1 MGLRWACVVA
11 GGVVSIVCFK
21 LDKLVERIES
31 DAHVFGGAIL
41 NYFGGRWRR
50 KTPGLGFWERVL
62 LTARH
67 GCGAPIACP
76 WA

>member
-21 LDKLVERIES
+21 LDELVERIES

-41 NYFGGRWRR
+41 NYFG
-50 KTPGLGFWERVL
+50 V
-62 LTARH
+62 
-67 GCGAPIACP
+67 I
-76 WA
+76 